1 MTCDEC
7 VGVALGGFG
16 ITGQPAKGAQ
26 SLHGGIA
33 AGEDLVGITLV
44 AHVKHQPVPAGIKYA
59 MNGNDQLYRPQT
71 GGQMAAG
78 AGDHIQDAGPQQTAE
93 SSRLTVGQGAEIVGT
108 LLQTKNGN
116 TSR

>member
-1 MTCDEC
+1 MAGDEC
-7 VGVALGGFG
+7 VGVALGGFW
-16 ITGQPAKGAQ
+16 ITGQAAKGAQ
-26 SLHGGIA
+26 GLHGGIA

-59 MNGNDQLYRPQT
+59 MNGNDQLHRPQT

-78 AGDHIQDAGPQQTAE
+78 AGDHIQDAGPQKTAE
-93 SSRLTVGQGAEIVGT
+93 RRCLTVGQGAEIVGT

>member
-1 MTCDEC
+1 MAGDEC

-16 ITGQPAKGAQ
+16 ITGQPAEGAQ
-26 SLHGGIA
+26 GLHGGIA
-33 AGEDLVGITLV
+33 AGEDLVGVTLV
-44 AHVKHQPVPAGIKYA
+44 AHVKHQPVPAGIKYP
-59 MNGNDQLYRPQT
+59 MNGNDQLHRPQT

>member
-1 MTCDEC
+1 MTGDKG
-7 VGVALGGFG
+7 VGLALGGFG
-16 ITGQPAKGAQ
+16 ITGQTAEGAQ
-26 SLHGGIA
+26 GLHGGIA

-78 AGDHIQDAGPQQTAE
+78 AGDHIQDAGPQQAAQR
-93 SSRLTVGQGAEIVGT
+93 SSLTVGQGAEIVGT